1 MKKIKWSA
9 FGLVFLAIILVL
21 TAFALYN
28 GRDHHPGYSLNLDIK
43 SPKDSVTYKAGF
55 CALKITPEITEKWS
69 DKNKDAAFNED
80 DGDTFEDK
88 NGNGKFDTYWIA
100 GFSKKRAANGVH
112 DDLWARTMVLDDG
125 HTRMAVVAVDLI
137 GFPHTNVLNV
147 RKKLADQF
155 GITYTVI
162 CSTHNHEGPDM
173 LGLWG
178 EGMFTRGVNPI
189 YEKWVEDRIVES
201 IGVAVK
207 NLRTAHLR
215 VAQDISGIAD
225 SLNMDTRKPIVKD
238 AGIYILQATDAQTDS
253 TLGSFVVW
261 GNHPETM
268 WSKNTLITSDFP
280 HYVRE
285 GIEKGVYDDKTL
297 AKKGLGGIVVYAS
310 GCVGGLMTTRPVVK
324 IKDPFKDIYY
334 EEPTFEKINAQGT
347 TLALLALNALEKAEP
362 VSGGISLLAKT
373 IELPLGNWLFHLG
386 IALNVIEGGYSSWG
400 HLRTEVAAWNIGEV
414 SFITIPGELYP
425 EIANGGIETPKEG
438 DFKLTNAVETP
449 PLRQIMPGKYKF
461 VLGLANDELGYI
473 IPKSEWDKETPFL
486 YDSPKAHYGEVNSS
500 GPETAPMLHKTL
512 KEMLEKLSQ

>member
-1 MKKIKWSA
+1 MRKIKWSA
-9 FGLVFLAIILVL
+9 FGLAILVVLLVL
-21 TAFALYN
+21 TIFAFYN
-28 GRDHHPGYSLNLDIK
+28 GRDRHPDYSLNINIK
-43 SPKDSVTYKAGF
+43 APKESVTYKAGF
-55 CALKITPEITEKWS
+55 AALKITPEVVEKWT
-69 DKNKDAAFNED
+69 DKNNDAAFNAS

-88 NGNGKFDTYWIA
+88 NGNERFDTYWLA

-125 HTRMAVVAVDLI
+125 HTRIAIIAIDLI
-137 GFPHTNVLNV
+137 GFPYNNVLNV
-147 RKKLADQF
+147 RKKLANQF
-155 GITYTVI
+155 GITYSII

-178 EGMFTRGVNPI
+178 DSVVKRGVNPV
-189 YEKWVEDRIVES
+189 YEKWVEDTIVES
-201 IGVAVK
+201 IGVAVQ
-207 NLRTAHLR
+207 NLKEAHLR
-215 VAQDISGIAD
+215 VAQDQSGAD

-238 AGIYILQATDAQTDS
+238 NGVYILQATDTTTDS
-253 TLGSFVVW
+253 TLGSLVVW

-268 WSKNTLITSDFP
+268 WSKNTMITSDFP

-285 GIEKGVYDDKTL
+285 GIEKGIYNDKNL

-310 GCVGGLMTTRPVVK
+310 GCVGGLMTTRPAVK
-324 IKDPFKDIYY
+324 IKDPFKDVYY

-362 VSGGISLLAKT
+362 VSGGINLSAKT
-373 IELPLGNWLFHLG
+373 IELPLGNMLFRLG
-386 IALNVIEGGYSSWG
+386 IALGVIEGGYSSWG
-400 HLRTEVAAWNIGEV
+400 HLRTEVAALNIGEV

-438 DFKLTNAVETP
+438 DFQLTKAVETP
-449 PLRQIMPGKYKF
+449 PLRTLMPGKYKF

-473 IPKSEWDKETPFL
+473 IPKSEWDKDAPYL

-500 GPETAPMLHKTL
+500 GPETAPILHKTL
-512 KEMLEKLSQ
+512 KEMLERMPK